1 MEPMTRNVYWFIGI
15 GLVTW
20 LCGWIQTFCLMSSA
34 LRQITVL
41 RSTYFRSIVRQN
53 IAYFDVND
61 TGEMNTRLF
70 DDVKK
75 IQDSIAEKVGV
86 AIQSIAQFLGGLIIG
101 FIYGWKL

>member
-1 MEPMTRNVYWFIGI
+1 MVKKILHYFK
-15 GLVTW
+15 
-20 LCGWIQTFCLMSSA
+20 

-86 AIQSIAQFLGGLIIG
+86 AIQENFSRYFCLHYKIN
-101 FIYGWKL
+101 FIF

>member
-1 MEPMTRNVYWFIGI
+1 MKLSTALGQNDF
-15 GLVTW
+15 
-20 LCGWIQTFCLMSSA
+20 FSFK

-86 AIQSIAQFLGGLIIG
+86 AIQENF
-101 FIYGWKL
+101 

>member
-1 MEPMTRNVYWFIGI
+1 M
-15 GLVTW
+15 
-20 LCGWIQTFCLMSSA
+20 
-34 LRQITVL
+34 L

-86 AIQSIAQFLGGLIIG
+86 AIQENFKHIFLHYKIN
-101 FIYGWKL
+101 FHFF

>member
-1 MEPMTRNVYWFIGI
+1 M
-15 GLVTW
+15 
-20 LCGWIQTFCLMSSA
+20 
-34 LRQITVL
+34 L

-86 AIQSIAQFLGGLIIG
+86 AIQENF
-101 FIYGWKL
+101 

>member
-1 MEPMTRNVYWFIGI
+1 M
-15 GLVTW
+15 
-20 LCGWIQTFCLMSSA
+20 
-34 LRQITVL
+34 L

-86 AIQSIAQFLGGLIIG
+86 AIQENFLQFFSCIFNFFPFLSKIWFFEEI
-101 FIYGWKL
+101 KV